1 MSAHAPRPIALV
13 TGASSGIGTDL
24 AREFARDGHDLILV
38 ARNEAALTA
47 LATEVAA
54 EHGVTATVIAAD
66 LSDPAAPRR
75 LFDDVTARGLSVDV
89 LVNNAGFGDG
99 SHFAGATREKTMGM
113 IQVNIAAL
121 TDLMHAFLPGMVA
134 RGRGRVLNV
143 ASTAAFQPGPG
154 MAVYCATKAYVLS
167 LSEAVA
173 EELKGT
179 GVTVTT
185 LCPGPTRTNFMDVA
199 DVADNALFS
208 KGLVP
213 VMTAAEVARIGFRAA
228 KRGQVIV
235 VAGLLNQIGAFTP
248 RLAPRS
254 FTRRLTGR
262 LLASGRH

>member
-1 MSAHAPRPIALV
+1 MSSRPLALV

-47 LATEVAA
+47 LAAEVSA

-66 LSDPAAPRR
+66 LADPAAPRR

-99 SHFAGATREKTMGM
+99 SRFAEASREKTLGM
-113 IQVNIAAL
+113 IQVNVTAL
-121 TDLMHAFLPGMVA
+121 TDLMHAFLPGMVS
-134 RGRGRVLNV
+134 RGKGRVLNV

-154 MAVYCATKAYVLS
+154 MSVYCATKAYVLS
-167 LSEAVA
+167 LSEGVA

-179 GVTVTT
+179 GVTITT

-213 VMTAAEVARIGFRAA
+213 VMTAAQVARIGFRAA

-235 VAGLLNQIGAFTP
+235 IAGLLNQIGAFTP

-254 FTRRLTGR
+254 LTRKLTGR
-262 LLASGRH
+262 LLSSGRH